1 MSKMSLQILTSL
13 LVLISITGTGPSLA
27 SSGGLPPQPEKPP
40 PEIPYILTDSDQ
52 PGAIGCPCKSLDP
65 EVEVD
70 KLVPAAPDSTGGP
83 DQFGYTWNDTAAF
96 NWIDATSGV
105 NAGLSGADDDVAGP
119 FNIGFNFK
127 YYENS
132 YSQLYVTSNGLI
144 SFGAGAWSFSNLE
157 IPKPSEPNNII
168 APFWDDLCVN
178 YGGYNSGAVYYKS
191 GGTAPNRYFVVE
203 WHEISRLYY
212 SDKITFEVIL
222 YENGDIV
229 MQYLS
234 MNGYLASA
242 TVGIEDASGTDGLEY
257 LYNNYGLS
265 NNKAV
270 RFYRPAPAAR
280 VSIWPSYYGQF
291 TKTLEPAVYQLPV
304 RNTGELGTDTYDV
317 TISTVWPVALFAAD
331 GVTPLTDSNSSGA
344 IDTGPIPQG
353 GSTTLVAKVTR
364 PYPATVGEKNT
375 ATLTF
380 RSSNDSNKSTTA
392 TLQAAVPA
400 PFIQAYTDISEA
412 TQQLILIQ
420 PAGQKPYAVTSDQV
434 NAYYL
439 AAAETQNGAVYGWIE
454 NHTYNGYQTH
464 EIRYG
469 LVDRYDQGIHQEYKL
484 TDHTAAT
491 MRTSDYRPTLA
502 VAPDGRIGITWYRYL
517 YQTDVGYNY
526 NIFFSVLDPAG
537 KILLPPTNLTNN
549 TTWGYG

>member
-1 MSKMSLQILTSL
+1 MSKVSFQILTSL
-13 LVLISITGTGPSLA
+13 VVLISITGTGPSLA
-27 SSGGLPPQPEKPP
+27 STAGLPSHSETPP
-40 PEIPYILTDSDQ
+40 PEHPYKLNDPDW
-52 PGAIGCPCKSLDP
+52 PGAVECPCKSTDAEIEVNKATPTGP
-65 EVEVD
+65 E
-70 KLVPAAPDSTGGP
+70 STGGP
-83 DQFGYTWNDTAAF
+83 DQFGYTWSDSAAF

-105 NAGLSGADDDVAGP
+105 NAGLSDADDDIAGP

-132 YSQLYVTSNGLI
+132 YSQLYVTSNGLV
-144 SFGAGAWSFSNLE
+144 SFDEGAWSFSNLE
-157 IPKPSEPNNII
+157 IPNLSEPNNII

-178 YGGYNSGAVYYKS
+178 YAGYNSGAVYYKS
-191 GGTAPNRYFVVE
+191 GGAAPNRYFVVE

-212 SDKITFEVIL
+212 SDRITFEVIL
-222 YENGDIV
+222 HENGDIV

-242 TVGIEDASGTDGLEY
+242 TVGIEDASGIDGLEY
-257 LYNNYGLS
+257 LYNNYGMS

-280 VSIWPSYYGQF
+280 VTIWPRYYGQF
-291 TKTLEPAVYQLPV
+291 TQTLEPAVYQVPV

-317 TISTVWPVALFAAD
+317 TISTGWPAALFAAD
-331 GVTPLTDSNSSGA
+331 GVTPLTDSNSSGT

-353 GSTTLVAKVTR
+353 GSTSLVARVTR
-364 PYPATVGEKNT
+364 PYPTTVGEDNT
-375 ATLTF
+375 AILTF
-380 RSSNDSNKSTTA
+380 RSSIDSSKSTTA

-412 TQQLILIQ
+412 AQQLIMVQ
-420 PAGQKPYAVTSDQV
+420 PAGQVPFPVTSDQV

-439 AAAETQNGAVYGWIE
+439 ATAETQDGAAYVWIE

-469 LVDRYDQGIHQEYKL
+469 LVDRYDQGIHQEYRL

-491 MRTSDYRPTLA
+491 MRISDYNPTLA

-526 NIFFSVLDPAG
+526 NIFFSGLDRAG
-537 KILLPPTNLTNN
+537 KTLLPPVNLTNN
-549 TTWGYG
+549 TAWGYG